1 MYAIGGSSPTS
12 GNAVGT
18 QQWIEPTGAA
28 ADIPGAN
35 ATAGV
40 AGLLDVTIPNYAGTT
55 FQKVGLW
62 RSGYM
67 DGATAAA
74 DSLTNAVMVAWR
86 NTAAITSI
94 TVIPVAGNLVAGTT
108 AYLYLS

>member
-1 MYAIGGSSPTS
+1 
-12 GNAVGT
+12 
-18 QQWIEPTGAA
+18 
-28 ADIPGAN
+28 
-35 ATAGV
+35 
-40 AGLLDVTIPNYAGTT
+40 
-55 FQKVGLW
+55 
-62 RSGYM
+62 M

-108 AYLYLS
+108 AYLYLT